1 MLKAQRARRAS
12 RSPSRAAR
20 PEPLLQLGD
29 DCPAFAPAG
38 IVVELAR
45 SGYEVPDEHEL
56 LAPSPIR
63 SQTLL
68 NLHEAVHR
76 GELESEAAQELLER
90 IWKLPIRLLNTV
102 LRRPGVEACGGARP
116 GIDLRRRVRRAAR
129 LQADV
134 HVTPNEQLARSVVG
148 PVESAPLDAPRA

>member
-1 MLKAQRARRAS
+1 
-12 RSPSRAAR
+12 

-45 SGYEVPDEHEL
+45 SGNEVPDEHEL

-68 NLHEAVHR
+68 NRHEAVHR

-90 IWKLPIRLLNTV
+90 SWKLPIRLLDNTASGALAWKLAEELGWASTCAAEYV
-102 LRRPGVEACGGARP
+102 ELRGC
-116 GIDLRRRVRRAAR
+116 RR
-129 LQADV
+129 
-134 HVTPNEQLARSVVG
+134 TST
-148 PVESAPLDAPRA
+148 